1 MGESPHRS
9 LSSIDRSRT
18 VSSRL
23 VMDRGDMIRKP
34 FRLYLKVVAA
44 SDYLEIARNTLRK
57 YTDIGYLRAKILPS
71 GDRLYSKE
79 WLDEFVEQLPDA
91 VSKPTGIIDSQVP
104 IIQLV
109 RPVLESEKGG
119 PNGG

>member
-1 MGESPHRS
+1 
-9 LSSIDRSRT
+9 
-18 VSSRL
+18 
-23 VMDRGDMIRKP
+23 MIRKP

-57 YTDIGYLRAKILPS
+57 YTDLGYLRAKILPS

-109 RPVLESEKGG
+109 RPVLKSEKGG